1 MSDKQASAVEDD
13 EAALDSAFLERS
25 SSTNVMKKLNRSDT
39 LKKWYREPAHRQVMF
54 TSFLLDQHL
63 LGREKIHLH

>member
-1 MSDKQASAVEDD
+1 MSDKQATSAVEDD

-39 LKKWYREPAHRQVMF
+39 LKKWYREPAHRQVF
-54 TSFLLDQHL
+54 YLLFFC
-63 LGREKIHLH
+63 